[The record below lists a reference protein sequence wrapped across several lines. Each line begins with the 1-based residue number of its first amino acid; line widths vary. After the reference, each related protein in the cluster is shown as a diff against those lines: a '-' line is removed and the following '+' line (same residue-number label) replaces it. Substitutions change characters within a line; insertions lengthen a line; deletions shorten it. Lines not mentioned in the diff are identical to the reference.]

1 MTRSRNAR
9 RTRRFGCAA
18 LATVAVLS
26 LVACGRSDQ
35 ASGDG
40 TQIRVW
46 TFLSSEGTSPREVVL
61 NELISDFEADNP
73 GVDVVV
79 EAQPFEELES
89 KFMSAAQRGQAP
101 DVIWARDTFLYLLD
115 DAGTLLDLDEHLS
128 AEFTAEALP
137 DMFEVF
143 TEKAVFD
150 GARVALPIWPTPAQ
164 VLFYREDVLETAG
177 YDAPPLN
184 WEEFS
189 AAMAG
194 LSEDS
199 RYGLGLPMNDTGV
212 TPFLMLLNGFGDDV
226 LDPTTGRFDLLGPE
240 SVRVAETLRELVTSG
255 AIPSDVITSTGQD
268 IQDQFATGRY
278 STAMAFGP
286 RYSAYE
292 ESAAGFDPATLRVS
306 AWPSFDSDTP
316 SALLGPYWNVGVSA
330 DSENPAEATAFVES
344 LFTTEASMKWAETAG
359 QVPDRRSVLDDP
371 FFSSDE
377 SGPITEF
384 VEIIESEG
392 ARVLPQQMEDVTRV
406 ANVLNSA
413 VQRIVGTDDDITGIL
428 EDARSEL
435 GW

>member
-1 MTRSRNAR
+1 MNRSRNAHR
-9 RTRRFGCAA
+9 ARLFGGAA
-18 LATVAVLS
+18 LATAAVLS

-61 NELISDFEADNP
+61 NELISEFEADNP
-73 GVDVVV
+73 GVDVVI

-89 KFMSAAQRGQAP
+89 KYMSASQRGQAP
-101 DVIWARDTFLYLLD
+101 DVIWARDTFLYLLE

-128 AEFTAEALP
+128 TEFTGEALP

-150 GARVALPIWPTPAQ
+150 GSRVALPIWPTPAQ
-164 VLFYREDVLETAG
+164 VLFYRQDVLEAAG
-177 YDAPPLN
+177 YDTPPLR
-184 WEEFS
+184 WDEFGT
-189 AAMAG
+189 AMTQ
-194 LSEDS
+194 LSTGS
-199 RYGLGLPMNDTGV
+199 QYGLGLPMNDTGV

-240 SVRVAETLRELVTSG
+240 SVMVAQTLRELATSG

-268 IQDQFATGRY
+268 IQDQFATGRF

-286 RYSAYE
+286 RFSAYV

-306 AWPSFDSDTP
+306 AWPSFDSDAP

-330 DSENPAEATAFVES
+330 DSDNPAEATAFVES
-344 LFTTEASMKWAETAG
+344 LFTTEASLKWAQTAG

-371 FFSSDE
+371 FFSSEE
-377 SGPITEF
+377 SGPITDF
-384 VEIIESEG
+384 VEIIDSEG
-392 ARVLPQQMEDVTRV
+392 ARVLPQEMEDVTRV
-406 ANVLNSA
+406 ANVLNVA
-413 VQRIVGTDDDITGIL
+413 VQRIVGTEDDINSIL
-428 EDARSEL
+428 EDAKSEL